1 MTFYYHNV
9 YLNET
14 ATIAGPFEAKGPLS
28 SFYDRT
34 YHNFYF
40 DMPTFEQAESKIIV
54 ESVDLLLSKIKKTK
68 DKIDVHISG
77 DLLNQIVAT
86 NYASEVIGI
95 PLIGV
100 YSACSTSVLGL
111 VLGSNMLEAKQIK
124 NTIVTVSSHNTSS
137 EKQFRQPIE
146 YGGPK
151 KQTTT
156 FTTTGACAAYLSNNK
171 MGIKI
176 ESATIGKVIDLGIK
190 DPNNVGA
197 AMVPAAAA
205 TIYKHLKDT
214 KREANYYDLILTGD
228 LGRFGKEILKEYM
241 DIEYKIKLNN
251 YDDSA
256 CMIYDLLKQPVY
268 AGGSG
273 PACLPLV
280 FYSYIFNKMK
290 KGEIR
295 RVLIVATGALFSTT
309 MLNQKLSIPA
319 IAHAL
324 SLEVIDD
331 LL

>member
-9 YLNET
+9 YLNNT
-14 ATIAGPFEAKGPLS
+14 ATIAGPYEADGPLLKY
-28 SFYDRT
+28 YDRT

-54 ESVDLLLSKIKKTK
+54 EAVDLLLAKIKKTK
-68 DKIDVHISG
+68 DKIDIHLSG

-86 NYASEVIGI
+86 NYASKEIGI
-95 PLIGV
+95 PLVGI

-111 VLGSNMLEAKQIK
+111 IIAANMLDAKQVK
-124 NTIVTVSSHNTSS
+124 NAIVTVSSHNNSS
-137 EKQFRQPIE
+137 EKQFRQPVE

-151 KQTTT
+151 KRTST
-156 FTTTGACAAYLSNNK
+156 FTTTGAAAAYLSSNK
-171 MGIKI
+171 IGLKV
-176 ESATIGKVIDLGIK
+176 ESATIGKVCDLGIK
-190 DPNNVGA
+190 DPQNVGA
-197 AMVPAAAA
+197 AMVPAAAL
-205 TIYKHLKDT
+205 TIYEHLKDT
-214 KREANYYDLILTGD
+214 KREIDYYDLVLTGD
-228 LGRFGKEILKEYM
+228 LGMYGSKILKEYM
-241 DIEYKIKLNN
+241 NLEYNIELKNHQ
-251 YDDSA
+251 DAA
-256 CMIYDLLKQPVY
+256 CMIYDLNNQPVY

-280 FYSYIFNKMK
+280 FYSYLFNKMK

-295 RVLIVATGALFSTT
+295 RILLVATGALFSTT
-309 MLNQKLSIPA
+309 MINQKQSIPS